1 MVSPSLPLPL
11 SGSKRRCFKN
21 TGPCHLSLR
30 LHGIPLHDAR
40 ALDSRPTTVVVISN
54 TAVINFGGRRA
65 MWHDLLVRTYGKERV
80 INVLAG
86 SSSLLQH
93 AAQSYDFGMFVVRG
107 AVPKQFVEVLEQ
119 SVPRTIADVDAV
131 FGSNQSLVG
140 SSKSRFYKTWQAV
153 GVGCSCR
160 YKYDSTNSHPVFK
173 VGEAG
178 TTTTSWVKKQQPQ
191 SVSACLD
198 TVLHFWNAFWHQQHV
213 ELVRCQPLL
222 FAGGQHSL
230 ARRRQQLVACGA
242 GCQR

>member
-1 MVSPSLPLPL
+1 
-11 SGSKRRCFKN
+11 
-21 TGPCHLSLR
+21 
-30 LHGIPLHDAR
+30 
-40 ALDSRPTTVVVISN
+40 
-54 TAVINFGGRRA
+54 
-65 MWHDLLVRTYGKERV
+65 MWHDLLVRTYGQERV

-86 SSSLLQH
+86 SSRMLQH

-173 VGEAG
+173 VGAGGEAG
-178 TTTTSWVKKQQPQ
+178 DATSWWKKQQPQ
-191 SVSACLD
+191 SVSRCLD
-198 TVLHFWNAFWHQQHV
+198 TVLNFWNRFGTDKC
-213 ELVRCQPLL
+213 RT
-222 FAGGQHSL
+222 
-230 ARRRQQLVACGA
+230 
-242 GCQR
+242 